1 MSFVRSTETVA
12 QKRLLFHDVL
22 ETYRA
27 DTVARDK
34 QRSFVGRVVHIFSY
48 DSKPKE
54 KYLFATFASRR
65 SQPLLFLSLRRDLTF
80 RTDQCRCHGL
90 YDLLQ
95 AMPDPCARWRGSFCP
110 RRLCVQRPVDRRNKE
125 IKGKALHDEGAPV
138 SITTPSR
145 NSHTDKE
152 VRSPQNAR
160 TLST

>member
-12 QKRLLFHDVL
+12 QKRLLLHDAL
-22 ETYRA
+22 DTYRA

-65 SQPLLFLSLRRDLTF
+65 SQPLLFLSLRSDLTF
-80 RTDQCRCHGL
+80 RTDLCRCHGL

-95 AMPDPCARWRGSFCP
+95 AMPDPCARWCGSFCP
-110 RRLCVQRPVDRRNKE
+110 QRWCVQRPVDGRNKG
-125 IKGKALHDEGAPV
+125 IKGNASHDEGAPV
-138 SITTPSR
+138 SITKLPL
-145 NSHTDKE
+145 NYNTDRE
-152 VRSPQNAR
+152 VRRPQNAR